1 MHGHIILT
9 WVDIIGIRQ
18 ITKSSLSVV
27 SRSESEVSN
36 ATPLNKSARLPVPTE
51 MPEFCHV
58 IRQQRVQPVMLG
70 PPLFSRIYSLLVKID
85 GRISTMRA
93 RQTDINRLRSSETDS
108 RPNFSFLFYLQTFFS
123 LSLVFCYLFIQSVFL
138 FFFFFFH
145 VYNCSAIPS
154 RRYLDTAAKQL
165 FRVCVHRRAEWGCR
179 RISFTL
185 RNFFF
190 FFALFFAFSLLY
202 ISRTLLLMIYTPRS
216 F

>member
-9 WVDIIGIRQ
+9 WVDIVGIRQ

-93 RQTDINRLRSSETDS
+93 RQTDINRLQSSETDS
-108 RPNFSFLFYLQTFFS
+108 RPNFSFLFLPTNIS
-123 LSLVFCYLFIQSVFL
+123 LFLVFCYLFVQSVFL
-138 FFFFFFH
+138 FSFFFR

-154 RRYLDTAAKQL
+154 RRYLDTARNNCFAYVCIHGQSGVADEFHSLYVTSSFSSLYFLL
-165 FRVCVHRRAEWGCR
+165 FP
-179 RISFTL
+179 
-185 RNFFF
+185 
-190 FFALFFAFSLLY
+190 FS
-202 ISRTLLLMIYTPRS
+202 IYLERCCS
-216 F
+216 

>member
-1 MHGHIILT
+1 MHGHIIST
-9 WVDIIGIRQ
+9 WVDIVGIRQ

-93 RQTDINRLRSSETDS
+93 RQTDINRLQSSETDL
-108 RPNFSFLFYLQTFFS
+108 RPNFSFLFYLQTF
-123 LSLVFCYLFIQSVFL
+123 LSFL
-138 FFFFFFH
+138 FFVTCSYNLFFFFLFFFH

-154 RRYLDTAAKQL
+154 RRYLDTARNNCFAYMCASMG
-165 FRVCVHRRAEWGCR
+165 RVGLP
-179 RISFTL
+179 T
-185 RNFFF
+185 NFIH
-190 FFALFFAFSLLY
+190 S
-202 ISRTLLLMIYTPRS
+202 T
-216 F
+216 

>member
-1 MHGHIILT
+1 MHGHIIST
-9 WVDIIGIRQ
+9 WVDIVGIRQ

-93 RQTDINRLRSSETDS
+93 RQTDINRLQSSETDS
-108 RPNFSFLFYLQTFFS
+108 RPNFSFLFYLQTF
-123 LSLVFCYLFIQSVFL
+123 LSFL
-138 FFFFFFH
+138 FFVTCSYNLFFIFLFFFFH
-145 VYNCSAIPS
+145 VYNCSAIPFAS
-154 RRYLDTAAKQL
+154 LPWHCAKQL
-165 FRVCVHRRAEWGCR
+165 FRVCVH
-179 RISFTL
+179 S
-185 RNFFF
+185 
-190 FFALFFAFSLLY
+190 
-202 ISRTLLLMIYTPRS
+202 
-216 F
+216 

>member
-1 MHGHIILT
+1 MHGHIIST
-9 WVDIIGIRQ
+9 WVDIVGIRQ

-93 RQTDINRLRSSETDS
+93 RQTDINRLQSSETDS
-108 RPNFSFLFYLQTFFS
+108 RPNFSFLFYLQTF
-123 LSLVFCYLFIQSVFL
+123 LSFLFFVACSYNLFFIFL
-138 FFFFFFH
+138 FFFSTFIIAQR
-145 VYNCSAIPS
+145 YRS
-154 RRYLDTAAKQL
+154 RRYLDTVRNNCFAY
-165 FRVCVHRRAEWGCR
+165 VCIHRQSGVADEFHSLYVTS
-179 RISFTL
+179 SFSSL
-185 RNFFF
+185 YFS
-190 FFALFFAFSLLY
+190 LFAFS
-202 ISRTLLLMIYTPRS
+202 IYLERCCS
-216 F
+216 

>member
-9 WVDIIGIRQ
+9 WVDIVGIRQ

-93 RQTDINRLRSSETDS
+93 RQTDINRLQSSETDS
-108 RPNFSFLFYLQTFFS
+108 RPNFSFLFLPTNIS
-123 LSLVFCYLFIQSVFL
+123 LFLVFCYLFVQSVFL
-138 FFFFFFH
+138 FSFF
-145 VYNCSAIPS
+145 SAFIIAQRY
-154 RRYLDTAAKQL
+154 RRVVTL
-165 FRVCVHRRAEWGCR
+165 
-179 RISFTL
+179 TL
-185 RNFFF
+185 RETIVSRMCASMGRVGLPTNFIH
-190 FFALFFAFSLLY
+190 S
-202 ISRTLLLMIYTPRS
+202 T
-216 F
+216 